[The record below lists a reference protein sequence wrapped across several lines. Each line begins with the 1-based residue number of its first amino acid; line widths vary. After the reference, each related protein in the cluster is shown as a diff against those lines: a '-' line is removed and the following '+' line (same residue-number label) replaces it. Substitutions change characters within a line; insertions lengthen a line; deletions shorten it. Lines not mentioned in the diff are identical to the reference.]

1 MRIVIA
7 QRSLAGLGGSETFVL
22 TLAEHFARLGHE
34 VVVHA
39 QQVGLAT
46 ALATE
51 RAIAVVRS
59 ETQLP
64 DVVDATL
71 ALDRTMAIDLA
82 RRYPAAA
89 RLYVM
94 HNTEQIWLPPPE
106 PGIVAATLA
115 PNDRLALLARGCA
128 GAGEVVRVR
137 QPIDLS
143 RFSPRGWASAQPS
156 KILLLGN
163 YSEMPGQRVDQLKQ
177 AWSQEGFE
185 WHRLG
190 IPEPTLAVAEE
201 VAKHDIVVG
210 YGRSILEAMACGRPA
225 YVHEHSGSDGWVT
238 IDSYDR
244 LESDGFAGTG
254 LRRTPDIAQ
263 LRQDLLRYDPSLGRI
278 GQDLARKYHDARMVA
293 ATIIALIRR
302 LGSPANRHDPEALNG
317 LRNLAESHFRADR
330 LAEVYRMQ
338 LKMKADIAAQYENST
353 SWKLTKPL
361 RWAKRLAILLR
372 TGVKTGKQTS
382 VE

>member
-143 RFSPRGWASAQPS
+143 
-156 KILLLGN
+156 
-163 YSEMPGQRVDQLKQ
+163 
-177 AWSQEGFE
+177 
-185 WHRLG
+185 
-190 IPEPTLAVAEE
+190 
-201 VAKHDIVVG
+201 
-210 YGRSILEAMACGRPA
+210 
-225 YVHEHSGSDGWVT
+225 
-238 IDSYDR
+238 
-244 LESDGFAGTG
+244 
-254 LRRTPDIAQ
+254 
-263 LRQDLLRYDPSLGRI
+263 
-278 GQDLARKYHDARMVA
+278 
-293 ATIIALIRR
+293 
-302 LGSPANRHDPEALNG
+302 
-317 LRNLAESHFRADR
+317 
-330 LAEVYRMQ
+330 
-338 LKMKADIAAQYENST
+338 
-353 SWKLTKPL
+353 
-361 RWAKRLAILLR
+361 
-372 TGVKTGKQTS
+372 
-382 VE
+382 